1 MKIKKLKQEEEYF
14 YPATISAAIKDE
26 NFVDNDGLVMTQR
39 DINQDYNNRVNSIES
54 AYVKDVQMGGKSIV
68 NDRLVNITK
77 LVTDNIDIE
86 NDVDGSK
93 TRLTNKYI
101 QLGKGHTINVADG
114 FDYVDYYTIGTT
126 NTINVNSKYIPSL
139 AMGIQNT
146 VSSALGTVIG
156 ANNTSNY
163 GFYNYIFGD
172 YNTYSDDNTAYVGDN
187 NWSNFIIGKSN
198 TITNGYYN
206 ISLGISNTITT
217 SKSKTDTCHENSI
230 LGIKNELTDSYRSSI
245 LGDSNNI
252 VNSQLSYVV
261 GVTND
266 ISYGNRCIVLG
277 SSNHILYEY
286 GDSKEQ
292 SAILGSFNTITSDY
306 SFAIGDGNELA
317 GDGSSA
323 LGYRNITQNLR
334 EVATGYLN
342 SSTTGV
348 TKFSIGNGYRD
359 DTTIVR
365 HNLLYAN
372 ESGDLY
378 IVEKTPTDDSSLLY
392 YEAPMK
398 RLQTWLN
405 EKADINGTTVIQA
418 TGYTTV
424 DQSQYGL
431 LGNNAEVILAMSD
444 SDVDLV
450 INEVFD

>member
-14 YPATISAAIKDE
+14 YPATISAAIKDQ
-26 NFVDNDGLVMTQR
+26 NFVDNEGQVMTQSE
-39 DINQDYNNRVNSIES
+39 INQDYNNRVNSIES

-93 TRLTNKYI
+93 TILTNKYI
-101 QLGKGHTINVADG
+101 QLGKAHTINVAEG

-139 AMGIQNT
+139 TIGHNNT
-146 VSSALGTVIG
+146 VSSALGTVLG
-156 ANNTSNY
+156 ADNTSNY
-163 GFYNYIFGD
+163 GFYNYIFG
-172 YNTYSDDNTAYVGDN
+172 YNNTYTNEDTAYVSN
-187 NWSNFIIGKSN
+187 NNLHNYIIGGSN
-198 TITNGYYN
+198 TITNGTKN
-206 ISLGISNTITT
+206 INLGFSNTITT
-217 SKSKTDTCHENSI
+217 SKSKIDSLHGNSI
-230 LGIKNELTDSYRSSI
+230 LGIKNEINDSHRSSI

-292 SAILGSFNTITSDY
+292 SAIVGSFNTITSDY
-306 SFAIGDGNELA
+306 SFAIGDGNEL
-317 GDGSSA
+317 DGEGSTA

-342 SSTTGV
+342 SSITGV

-359 DTTIVR
+359 GETIVR
-365 HNLLYAN
+365 HNTLYSN
-372 ESGDLY
+372 EAGDLY
-378 IVEKTPTDDSSLLY
+378 IVEKTPTDDNSILY

-444 SDVDLV
+444 SDVDSI